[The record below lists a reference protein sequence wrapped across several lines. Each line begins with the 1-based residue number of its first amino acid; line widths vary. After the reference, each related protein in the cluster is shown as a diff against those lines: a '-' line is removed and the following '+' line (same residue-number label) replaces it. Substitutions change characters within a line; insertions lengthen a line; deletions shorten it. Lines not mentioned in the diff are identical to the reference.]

1 MRERLAGGLVLAL
14 MVELACSPTPVRRG
28 RGSSVDSGATATDGG
43 DAAAGGGIGGLGGG
57 GAGGSGGDDSGGSGG
72 GGGAG
77 GSGGADSGGTGGSGG
92 DGSGGTGGAGGD
104 EPDAGGSGGTAGS
117 GNGGASGCSDIPPWK
132 PGAYKGGDRVSNG
145 TPPHQ
150 YRCKDF
156 PYEGWCGNVAYEP
169 GKPDAPWMDAWD
181 DLGRCP

>member
-43 DAAAGGGIGGLGGG
+43 DAAAGGGIGGLGG
-57 GAGGSGGDDSGGSGG
+57 
-72 GGGAG
+72 
-77 GSGGADSGGTGGSGG
+77 GGADSGGTGGSGG